1 MTGPY
6 TNVDISRDNGIAEV
20 RLHTNGGPFVWSPS
34 SHNEL
39 AHAFTEVADDRDVR
53 VVILTGTGSVFC
65 TEMDH
70 QGFLAEKLEWHTYW
84 WEGRRIMQ
92 RLLDIDV
99 PVIGVVNGPASVHA
113 ELLFL
118 SDVVLAADTSYVS
131 EDHFGSGAP
140 PGDGVHIV
148 WPHVLGPQR
157 GKYFLLT
164 DQRLFAEEL
173 LRIGAVNEVLPAGE
187 VMGRARELAGS
198 LAQKPFS
205 TLRYTRAI
213 LADPLRK
220 LVQENLSHGLGLEGA
235 TAIVG

>member
-1 MTGPY
+1 VTASY
-6 TNVDISRDNGIAEV
+6 SNVDIWREAGIAEV

-39 AHAFTEVADDRDVR
+39 AQAFTEVADDRDVR

-70 QGFLAEKLEWHTYW
+70 EAFLAEKLEWHTYW

-99 PVIGVVNGPASVHA
+99 PVIGVLNGPATVHA

-118 SDVVLAADTSYVS
+118 SDVVLAADTGSVA
-131 EDHFGSGAP
+131 EDHFESGAV

-164 DQRLFAEEL
+164 DQTLSAAEL
-173 LRIGAVNEVLPAGE
+173 LRIGAVNEVLPRMRSWDGPGSWRPRLRRSRFPRSVTPGPSSPIPFASSCW
-187 VMGRARELAGS
+187 RA
-198 LAQKPFS
+198 
-205 TLRYTRAI
+205 
-213 LADPLRK
+213 
-220 LVQENLSHGLGLEGA
+220 
-235 TAIVG
+235 